1 VSEPRT
7 TIMRTTIDQ
16 LMASGLAPRTW
27 EREDG
32 EIERARRSVE
42 ETSAKRLHAWGL
54 IYTWIY
60 TSTHPRPKPQPTRKV
75 GNTWLFKAR
84 KS

>member
-1 VSEPRT
+1 
-7 TIMRTTIDQ
+7 M
-16 LMASGLAPRTW
+16 
-27 EREDG
+27 
-32 EIERARRSVE
+32 E

-75 GNTWLFKAR
+75 GNTWLLKRAKVR
-84 KS
+84 KVKKCKIRYGLSSVRWQVTKGFCHGRRLHTTEEAEIGN